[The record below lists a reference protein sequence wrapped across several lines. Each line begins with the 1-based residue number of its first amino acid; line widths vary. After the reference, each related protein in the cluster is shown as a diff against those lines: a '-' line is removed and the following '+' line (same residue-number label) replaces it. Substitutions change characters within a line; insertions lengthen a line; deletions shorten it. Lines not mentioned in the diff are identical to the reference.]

1 MSERYSILDLSKM
14 VKIARENAILGLYEK
29 ALEKYKIAV
38 PIIENRIKE
47 VNEEIIKNK
56 WKNLE
61 NCIKKE
67 LATILELVQTRE
79 VFKKVYVE
87 SEAKKANNVANVDF
101 SYKENNNNMD
111 DKNARDAEDILKD
124 INFVKNIANQ
134 AENKINNIQK
144 KKDEENNY
152 KPNND
157 FNRYANNNYNNN
169 NKKEEKKYTPPQKNN
184 NYNNYNNNN
193 NYNNKNNY
201 VPPRGGGGGG
211 RVNPMV
217 QINNA
222 LNNYQPSK
230 KMYDKYG
237 KLANY
242 GPDGYMG
249 GGGGAPSSGG
259 YGGYSNNRGG
269 SSKSG
274 NNNNNNNNKND
285 NNKSAFLLHCYPDG
299 VGPDSEL
306 IEMLEREVVD
316 SNPHVQFNDIA
327 ELKNAKGALMEAAIL
342 PLMKPEF
349 FKGIRRPWKGILLY
363 GPPGT
368 GKTMLA
374 KALATQNRTTFFN
387 VHSSSFASKWRGE
400 SEKLVRILFEMAQ
413 FYAPTTIFID
423 EVDSLCSKRGEG
435 GEGNDSRR
443 VKTEILVR
451 MDGLNSDN
459 NTEEN
464 GEDSNKNNNNNKK
477 GEEPPKNK
485 IVTVVGAT
493 NRPWDLDDALRRRFE
508 KRIYIPLP
516 NVDGRRQLFELN
528 LKKVAVD
535 SNLDY
540 DKLIK
545 ATDGYS
551 GADIS
556 NVCREAAL
564 MPLRKALKANKGRE
578 IEDLV
583 DDRNFR
589 NEIEKAIG
597 MEDLNAAIENISK
610 SVSKKDLETYD
621 QWTKEFGSV

>member
-101 SYKENNNNMD
+101 SYKDNNNNMD

-249 GGGGAPSSGG
+249 GGGGAPSGG

-274 NNNNNNNNKND
+274 NNNNNNNKND

-464 GEDSNKNNNNNKK
+464 GEDNNNNKNNNNNKK
-477 GEEPPKNK
+477 GDEPPKNK